1 MIKPIGYINER
12 NIFFKE
18 LTPSD
23 IFNATLIPVY
33 TAEQLNIKETTNEQD
48 TFNNTITD

>member
-1 MIKPIGYINER
+1 MIKPIGYINEK

-33 TAEQLNIKETTNEQD
+33 TAEQLNIKEITNEQD